1 MSNTVPE
8 SIKLNNMTEEQFNI
22 VLQKGY
28 EEMLEGKCRTADNV
42 FEDILSNDIE
52 TKLDE
57 ADLQAK
63 TVPMRYAHG
72 DVFPSIRKIIQVK

>member
-8 SIKLNNMTEEQFNI
+8 SINQNKMNEEKFNEAI
-22 VLQKGY
+22 LKGY
-28 EEMLEGKCRTADNV
+28 KEMLEGKGRNADNV

>member
-22 VLQKGY
+22 VPQKGY

>member
-28 EEMLEGKCRTADNV
+28 EEMLEGKGRNADNV
-42 FEDILSNDIE
+42 FEDIHSNDIE

-57 ADLQAK
+57 VDLQAK
-63 TVPMRYAHG
+63 TDSTRYTHEE
-72 DVFPSIRKIIQVK
+72 VFLSSKLD